1 MTRPL
6 TQVIPD
12 GVLVNAMAE
21 APSAPAA
28 DRSAVSTVQTSPRKR
43 VVLYAN
49 VADGDQVQITSEL
62 AALAAA
68 RGWTIAATCIDVGP
82 TPLPLRQ
89 RPGWREAARL
99 LAIDT
104 ANGGAD
110 SLMARSAAQIAG
122 TEREREELRNQ
133 LDEAHTFAVFL
144 DDEPRTPV
152 PAAREPFGV
161 GAAVVDTTRSKVA
174 KILAING
181 ECLVLS
187 RPVGDPWDAL
197 VNWCRPATLGE
208 ALSLTAF
215 QKTEVGETTENH
227 A

>member
-1 MTRPL
+1 MTNR
-6 TQVIPD
+6 TEIAD
-12 GVLVNAMAE
+12 
-21 APSAPAA
+21 AA
-28 DRSAVSTVQTSPRKR
+28 SGYGRSRKR

-49 VADGDQVQITSEL
+49 VSDGDQDRISSDL
-62 AALAAA
+62 AAHATA
-68 RGWTIAATCIDVGP
+68 RDWIIAATCIDVGP
-82 TPLPLRQ
+82 VVLPPHQ

-99 LAIDT
+99 LATDE

-110 SLMARSAAQIAG
+110 GLMARSAAQIAG

-133 LDEAHTFAVFL
+133 LDEAHAFAVFL

-152 PAAREPFGV
+152 PAAREPFRV
-161 GAAVVDTTRSKVA
+161 GAAVVDTNRSKVA
-174 KILAING
+174 KILAVNG

-197 VNWCRPATLGE
+197 VNWCRPATFGE

-215 QKTEVGETTENH
+215 QKAEGGETTENH